1 MIKAIITIGGNITVE
16 YVLTELVS
24 VIIDYDHPVTKLTQS
39 QTDAIDG
46 KVLYIEFNYKNKNNR
61 EDFGNITLPFG
72 HFASKNQ
79 EVYLTDGDKV
89 YYYKDIMENPE
100 KFKAVIT
107 NKLLVETI
115 DRVL

>member
-1 MIKAIITIGGNITVE
+1 MIKVIITIGGNVVVE
-16 YVLTELVS
+16 YVVTELVS
-24 VIIDYDHPVTKLTQS
+24 LIIDFVRATRITQS
-39 QTDAIDG
+39 QTDGIG
-46 KVLYIEFNYKNKNNR
+46 NNVLYIEFNYKSKNNR
-61 EDFGNITLPFG
+61 ENYGNITLPFG
-72 HFASKNQ
+72 HFAEKDQ

>member
-1 MIKAIITIGGNITVE
+1 MIKVIITIGGNVVVE
-16 YVLTELVS
+16 YAVTELVS
-24 VIIDYDHPVTKLTQS
+24 VIIDFVRATRITQS
-39 QTDAIDG
+39 QTDGIG
-46 KVLYIEFNYKNKNNR
+46 NNVLYIEFNYKSKNNR
-61 EDFGNITLPFG
+61 ENYGNITLPFG
-72 HFASKNQ
+72 HFAEKDQ

>member
-1 MIKAIITIGGNITVE
+1 MIKVIITVGGNVVVE
-16 YVLTELVS
+16 YVVTELVS
-24 VIIDYDHPVTKLTQS
+24 LIIDFVRATRVTQS
-39 QTDAIDG
+39 QTDGIDN

-61 EDFGNITLPFG
+61 ENYGNITLPFG
-72 HFASKNQ
+72 HFAEKDQ
-79 EVYLTDGDKV
+79 EVYLTDGDNV

-100 KFKAVIT
+100 KFKAIIT

>member
-1 MIKAIITIGGNITVE
+1 MIKVIITVGGNVVVE
-16 YVLTELVS
+16 YDVIELVS
-24 VIIDYDHPVTKLTQS
+24 VIIDFVRATRITQS
-39 QTDAIDG
+39 QTDGIG
-46 KVLYIEFNYKNKNNR
+46 NNVLYIEFNYKSKNNR
-61 EDFGNITLPFG
+61 ENYGNITLPFG
-72 HFASKNQ
+72 HFAEKDQ

>member
-1 MIKAIITIGGNITVE
+1 MIKVIITVGGNVVVE
-16 YVLTELVS
+16 YVVTELVS
-24 VIIDYDHPVTKLTQS
+24 VIIDFIKATRITKS
-39 QTDAIDG
+39 QTDSIDE
-46 KVLYIEFNYKNKNNR
+46 KVLYLEFNYKSKNNR
-61 EDFGNITLPFG
+61 ENYGNITLPFG
-72 HFASKNQ
+72 HFAEKDQ

-107 NKLLVETI
+107 NKLMVETI

>member
-1 MIKAIITIGGNITVE
+1 MIKVIITIGGNVVVE
-16 YVLTELVS
+16 YVVTELVS
-24 VIIDYDHPVTKLTQS
+24 LIIDYVKATQLTQS
-39 QTDAIDG
+39 QTDSIDN
-46 KVLYIEFNYKNKNNR
+46 KDLYIEFNYKSKNNR
-61 EDFGNITLPFG
+61 EDYGNITLPFG
-72 HFASKNQ
+72 HFAQKDQ
-79 EVYLTDGDKV
+79 EIYLTDGDKV

>member
-1 MIKAIITIGGNITVE
+1 MIKVIITVGGNVVVE
-16 YVLTELVS
+16 YVVTELVS
-24 VIIDYDHPVTKLTQS
+24 VIIDFIKATRITKS
-39 QTDAIDG
+39 QTDSIDE

-61 EDFGNITLPFG
+61 ENYGNITLPFG
-72 HFASKNQ
+72 HFAEKDQ

-107 NKLLVETI
+107 NKLMVETI
-115 DRVL
+115 DSVL

>member
-1 MIKAIITIGGNITVE
+1 MIKVIITVGGNVVVE
-16 YVLTELVS
+16 YVVIELVS
-24 VIIDYDHPVTKLTQS
+24 VIIDFVRATRITQS
-39 QTDAIDG
+39 QTDGIGD
-46 KVLYIEFNYKNKNNR
+46 KVLYIEFNYKSKNNR
-61 EDFGNITLPFG
+61 ENYGNITLPFG
-72 HFASKNQ
+72 HFAEKDQ